1 MLLARVIGHV
11 VATHKHPSHSGF
23 KTMVVRP
30 VDPGGSPSAP
40 EMLAV
45 DTVSAGEGELVIV
58 VIEGRSAGEA
68 VRQRDVPLD
77 AAIVGIVDRID
88 LSS

>member
-11 VATHKHPSHSGF
+11 VATRKHPSHTGF

-30 VDPGGSPSAP
+30 VDPAGAPSAP

-45 DTVSAGEGELVIV
+45 DTVSAGEGDLVLV
-58 VIEGRSAGEA
+58 VIDGRSAGEA
-68 VRQRDVPLD
+68 VRRKGVPLD
-77 AAIVGIVDRID
+77 AAIVGIVDRIN
-88 LSS
+88 LS

>member
-1 MLLARVIGHV
+1 MLLARVIGNV
-11 VATHKHPSHSGF
+11 VATQKHPTHAGF

-30 VDPGGSPSAP
+30 VDPAGAPSGN

-45 DTVSAGEGELVIV
+45 DTVSAGEGDLVLV

-68 VRQRDVPLD
+68 VRVRDVPLD
-77 AAIVGIVDRID
+77 AAIVGVVDRIY
-88 LSS
+88 LS